1 MEQPSRPSVAV
12 IGSGIAGLTAAYLL
26 QRRYD
31 VHLFEADDRLG
42 GHAHTHD
49 VDGAGPPLAV
59 DSGFLVHN
67 ERTYPRLVRLFGE
80 LGIATTETDMS
91 MSVSCA
97 SCGLEYAGALGPNG
111 VLAQRRSVARPRFLR
126 MLGEITAF
134 HRQARA
140 LLAAGP
146 AGPSGPSG
154 GDEETLGAFLA
165 RHGHT
170 AYFTD
175 HFMVPLVSAVWS
187 SGRDDALAY
196 PARFLFRFLDNHGML
211 SVGGSPRWRTVTGG
225 SRSYVE
231 RAAKNLTSVRTAS
244 PVRGLRRTGDGV
256 LVREESDTVHRFD
269 HVVVA
274 THADQALRLLEDP
287 TPAERDILGTFR
299 FSVNEAVLHTDAT
312 LLPRSRRA
320 WASWNH
326 QVQSCG
332 RGARSSGP
340 VAVSYHLNRLHRLGT
355 SAGGREYL
363 VTLGTTDRVAADAVV
378 ARMVYEHPIHTVETV
393 AAQQRLPELAGGR
406 TAYAGA
412 WQGWGFHEDGC
423 ASGAL
428 AAAHL
433 GVRW

>member
-1 MEQPSRPSVAV
+1 MAV
-12 IGSGIAGLTAAYLL
+12 IGSGVAGLTAAYLL

-49 VDGAGPPLAV
+49 VPGAGPPIAV

-67 ERTYPRLVRLFGE
+67 ERTYPRLTRLFGE
-80 LGIATTETDMS
+80 LGIRTTETDMS
-91 MSVSCA
+91 MSVSCS

-111 VLAQRRSVARPRFLR
+111 VFAQRRSVARPRFLR
-126 MLGEITAF
+126 MLGEIAAF
-134 HRQARA
+134 HRRARA
-140 LLAAGP
+140 LLAAP
-146 AGPSGPSG
+146 AGA
-154 GDEETLGAFLA
+154 EEPLGAFLV
-165 RHGHT
+165 RHRHT

-187 SGRDDALAY
+187 AGRADVLRY

-211 SVGGSPRWRTVTGG
+211 AVGGSPRWRTVTGG
-225 SRSYVE
+225 SRTYVE
-231 RAAKNLTSVRTAS
+231 RAAKDLSSVRTAT

-256 LVREESDTVHRFD
+256 LVREATDTVHRFD

-287 TPAERDILGTFR
+287 TPAERDVLGTFG
-299 FSVNEAVLHTDAT
+299 FSSNAAVLHTDAT
-312 LLPRSRRA
+312 LLPRQRRA

-326 QVQSCG
+326 VVPACG
-332 RGARSSGP
+332 AGAGSGP
-340 VAVSYHLNRLHRLGT
+340 VAISYHLNRLHRLDGA
-355 SAGGREYL
+355 AGGREYV
-363 VTLGTTDRVAADAVV
+363 VTLGATGRIDPDTVV
-378 ARMVYEHPIHTVETV
+378 ARMHYEHPIHTVETV
-393 AAQQRLPELAGGR
+393 AAQRRLPDLATAR
-406 TAYAGA
+406 TVYAGA

-423 ASGAL
+423 ASGVR
-428 AAAHL
+428 AAEHL

>member
-1 MEQPSRPSVAV
+1 MESRSSVAV
-12 IGSGIAGLTAAYLL
+12 IGSGVAGLTAAYLL

-49 VDGAGPPLAV
+49 VDGAGGGPPLAL

-67 ERTYPRLVRLFGE
+67 ERTYPLLVRLFGE
-80 LGIATTETDMS
+80 LGVATTETDMS

-97 SCGLEYAGALGPNG
+97 GCGLEYAGALGPGG
-111 VLAQRRSVARPRFLR
+111 VFAQARSVARPRFLR

-134 HRQARA
+134 HRRARA
-140 LLAAGP
+140 LLSDDG
-146 AGPSGPSG
+146 GSGAV
-154 GDEETLGAFLA
+154 GDGVTLGAFLA
-165 RHGHT
+165 RHRHT

-187 SGRDDALAY
+187 AGRADVLRY

-211 SVGGSPRWRTVTGG
+211 AVGGSPRWRTVTGG

-231 RAAKNLTSVRTAS
+231 RAAKNLTSVRTAT
-244 PVRGLRRTGDGV
+244 PVRGLRRGADGV
-256 LVREESDTVHRFD
+256 WLREASDTVHRFD

-287 TPAERDILGTFR
+287 TPAERDVLGAFG

-312 LLPRSRRA
+312 LLPRTRRA
-320 WASWNH
+320 WASWNYL
-326 QVQSCG
+326 VPDCG
-332 RGARSSGP
+332 TATT
-340 VAVSYHLNRLHRLGT
+340 ATVSYHLNRLHRLGA
-355 SAGGREYL
+355 SAGGRQYV
-363 VTLGTTDRVAADAVV
+363 VTLGATGRPAADTVV
-378 ARMVYEHPIHTVETV
+378 ARMVYEHPIHTTETV
-393 AAQQRLPELAGGR
+393 AAQQRLPDLATGR
-406 TAYAGA
+406 TAFAGA

-423 ASGAL
+423 ASGVR
-428 AAAHL
+428 AAAQF

>member
-12 IGSGIAGLTAAYLL
+12 IGSGVAGLTAAYLL

-49 VDGAGPPLAV
+49 VDGAGAPLAV

-67 ERTYPRLVRLFGE
+67 ERTYPLLLRLFGE

-111 VLAQRRSVARPRFLR
+111 VFAQRRSVARPRFIR

-140 LLAAGP
+140 LLASS
-146 AGPSGPSG
+146 SGLDG
-154 GDEETLGAFLA
+154 EETLGAFLA

-187 SGRDDALAY
+187 AGRADALAY
-196 PARFLFRFLDNHGML
+196 PARFMFRFLDNHGML
-211 SVGGSPRWRTVTGG
+211 AVGGSPRWRTVSGG
-225 SRSYVE
+225 SRTYVE
-231 RAAKNLTSVRTAS
+231 RAAKNLTSVRTS
-244 PVRGLRRTGDGV
+244 TPVRGLRRTGDGV

-269 HVVVA
+269 HGVVA

-287 TPAERDILGTFR
+287 TPAERDVLGAFG

-312 LLPRSRRA
+312 LLPKERRA

-326 QVQSCG
+326 RVPACRAGG
-332 RGARSSGP
+332 RPVPAP
-340 VAVSYHLNRLHRLGT
+340 VAISYHLNRLHRLGVA
-355 SAGGREYL
+355 AGGREYV
-363 VTLGTTDRVAADAVV
+363 VTLGATQQVAPDAVV

-393 AAQQRLPELAGGR
+393 AAQQRLPELATGR
-406 TAYAGA
+406 TVYAGA

-433 GVRW
+433 GARW

>member
-1 MEQPSRPSVAV
+1 MESSRPSVAV
-12 IGSGIAGLTAAYLL
+12 IGSGVAGLTAAHLL

-49 VDGAGPPLAV
+49 VPGAGAPIAV

-67 ERTYPRLVRLFGE
+67 ERTYPQLIRLFGE

-91 MSVSCA
+91 MSVSCR
-97 SCGLEYAGALGPNG
+97 SCGLEYAGALGPDG
-111 VLAQRRSVARPRFLR
+111 VFAQRRSVARPRFLR
-126 MLGEITAF
+126 MLGEIAAF
-134 HRQARA
+134 HRRARA
-140 LLAAGP
+140 LLASP
-146 AGPSGPSG
+146 AG
-154 GDEETLGAFLA
+154 GDELTLGAFLA
-165 RHGHT
+165 RHRHT

-187 SGRDDALAY
+187 ASHDDALAY

-211 SVGGSPRWRTVTGG
+211 AVGGSPRWRTVTGG
-225 SRSYVE
+225 SRTYVE

-256 LVREESDTVHRFD
+256 LVRETSDTVHRFD

-287 TPAERDILGTFR
+287 TPAERDVLGTFG
-299 FSVNEAVLHTDAT
+299 FSVNPAVLHTDAS
-312 LLPRSRRA
+312 LLPRERRA

-326 QVQSCG
+326 VVPACG
-332 RGARSSGP
+332 TAGTPAEA
-340 VAVSYHLNRLHRLGT
+340 VAISYHLNRLHRLGA
-355 SAGGREYL
+355 SAGGREYV
-363 VTLGTTDRVAADAVV
+363 VTLGGADRIDPDAVV

-393 AAQQRLPELAGGR
+393 AAQRRLPELATAR
-406 TAYAGA
+406 TVYAGA

-423 ASGAL
+423 ASGVR
-428 AAAHL
+428 AAEHL

>member
-1 MEQPSRPSVAV
+1 MESRSASRPSVAV
-12 IGSGIAGLTAAYLL
+12 IGSGVAGLTAAHLL

-49 VDGAGPPLAV
+49 VSGADGGAPIAV

-67 ERTYPRLVRLFGE
+67 ERTYPQLVRLFGE

-91 MSVSCA
+91 MSVSCR

-111 VLAQRRSVARPRFLR
+111 VFAQRRSVARPRFLR

-134 HRQARA
+134 HRRARA
-140 LLAAGP
+140 LLAGPDP
-146 AGPSGPSG
+146 AGDDGL
-154 GDEETLGAFLA
+154 TLDAFLA
-165 RHGHT
+165 RHRHT
-170 AYFTD
+170 PYFTD
-175 HFMVPLVSAVWS
+175 HFIVPLVSAVWS
-187 SGRDDALAY
+187 AGRDDALAY

-211 SVGGSPRWRTVTGG
+211 AVGGSPHWRTVTGG
-225 SRSYVE
+225 SRTYVE
-231 RAAKNLTSVRTAS
+231 RAAKNLTSVHTSS

-256 LVREESDTVHRFD
+256 VVREVSDTVHRFD

-287 TPAERDILGTFR
+287 TPAERDVLGTFR

-312 LLPRSRRA
+312 LLPRERRA

-326 QVQSCG
+326 VVPSCG
-332 RGARSSGP
+332 GGVPSPAP
-340 VAVSYHLNRLHRLGT
+340 VAVSYHLNRLHRLGVA
-355 SAGGREYL
+355 AGGRVY
-363 VTLGTTDRVAADAVV
+363 VATLGATDRVAADAVV
-378 ARMVYEHPIHTVETV
+378 ARMVYEHPIHTVATV
-393 AAQQRLPELAGGR
+393 AAQARLPELGSGR
-406 TAYAGA
+406 TVYAGA

-423 ASGAL
+423 ASGVR

-433 GVRW
+433 GVEW

>member
-1 MEQPSRPSVAV
+1 MEPTRPSVAV

-49 VDGAGPPLAV
+49 VPGAGATVAV

-67 ERTYPRLVRLFGE
+67 ERTYPRLTRLFGE

-97 SCGLEYAGALGPNG
+97 SCGLEYAGALGPTG
-111 VLAQRRSVARPRFLR
+111 VFAQRRSAARPRFLR
-126 MLGEITAF
+126 MLGEVAAF
-134 HRQARA
+134 HRRARA
-140 LLAAGP
+140 LLTSEA
-146 AGPSGPSG
+146 
-154 GDEETLGAFLA
+154 DDTLTLGGFLA
-165 RHGHT
+165 RHRHT
-170 AYFTD
+170 AYFAD

-187 SGRDDALAY
+187 AGRADVLRY

-211 SVGGSPRWRTVTGG
+211 AVGGSPRWRTVTGG
-225 SRSYVE
+225 SRTYVE
-231 RAAKNLTSVRTAS
+231 RAAKDLTSVRTAS

-256 LVREESDTVHRFD
+256 LVREASDTVQRFD
-269 HVVVA
+269 HAVVA

-287 TPAERDILGTFR
+287 TADERAVLGTFG

-312 LLPRSRRA
+312 LLPRERRA

-326 QVQSCG
+326 VVPACG
-332 RGARSSGP
+332 PGAGARARP
-340 VAVSYHLNRLHRLGT
+340 VAISYHLNRLHRLDGA
-355 SAGGREYL
+355 AGGREYV
-363 VTLGTTDRVAADAVV
+363 VTLGGTDRIAPDAVV
-378 ARMVYEHPIHTVETV
+378 AQMVYAHPIHTVETV
-393 AAQQRLPELAGGR
+393 AAQQRLPDLATAR

-412 WQGWGFHEDGC
+412 WHGWGFHEDGC
-423 ASGAL
+423 ASGVR
-428 AAAHL
+428 AAEHL